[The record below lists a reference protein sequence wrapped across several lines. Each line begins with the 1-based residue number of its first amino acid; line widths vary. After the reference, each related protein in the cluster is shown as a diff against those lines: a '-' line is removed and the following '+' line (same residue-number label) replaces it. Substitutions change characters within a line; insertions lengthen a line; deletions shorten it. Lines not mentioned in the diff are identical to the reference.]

1 VRTIPDPSLEGFSI
15 MTTLLTPR
23 LADFSQEDRA
33 VLERMAKRMGRTPEA
48 LLDPSIMGV
57 QAHWP
62 AWLEANHLE
71 TNQAYRIQGKLPQIA
86 KEAIHV
92 AVSMTNH
99 CSY

>member
-1 VRTIPDPSLEGFSI
+1 
-15 MTTLLTPR
+15 MTTLHTPQLR
-23 LADFSQEDRA
+23 EFSEEDRTII
-33 VLERMAKRMGRTPEA
+33 ERMAKRLGRSPEA
-48 LLDPSIMGV
+48 LLEPSIMGV

-62 AWLEANHLE
+62 SWLEANHLE
-71 TNQAYRIQGKLPQIA
+71 TNQAYRNQGKLSQIA

>member
-1 VRTIPDPSLEGFSI
+1 
-15 MTTLLTPR
+15 MTTLHTPQ
-23 LADFSQEDRA
+23 LSDFSDEDRA
-33 VLERMAKRMGRTPEA
+33 ILERMAKRLGRTTEA

-57 QAHWP
+57 QTHWP
-62 AWLEANHLE
+62 AWLEVNHLE
-71 TNQAYRIQGKLPQIA
+71 TNHSYRIQGKLPQIA

>member
-1 VRTIPDPSLEGFSI
+1 
-15 MTTLLTPR
+15 MTTLRTPR
-23 LADFSQEDRA
+23 LADFSAEDRA
-33 VLERMAKRMGRTPEA
+33 LLERTAKRMGRTAEA
-48 LLDPSIMGV
+48 LLEPSIMGV
-57 QAHWP
+57 QTHWP

-71 TNQAYRIQGKLPQIA
+71 TNQSYRIQGKLPPIA

>member
-1 VRTIPDPSLEGFSI
+1 V
-15 MTTLLTPR
+15 TTLHTPQ
-23 LADFSQEDRA
+23 LADFSAEDRA
-33 VLERMAKRMGRTPEA
+33 ILERMAKRMGRTPEA

-71 TNQAYRIQGKLPQIA
+71 TNQSYRIAGRLPAIA

>member
-1 VRTIPDPSLEGFSI
+1 
-15 MTTLLTPR
+15 MTTLHDPQ
-23 LADFSQEDRA
+23 LADFSEEDRA
-33 VLERMAKRMGRTPEA
+33 ILERMAKRLGRTPEA
-48 LLDPSIMGV
+48 LLDASIMGV

-62 AWLEANHLE
+62 AWLEANHQE
-71 TNQAYRIQGKLPQIA
+71 TNQAYRIPGKLPQIA

>member
-1 VRTIPDPSLEGFSI
+1 
-15 MTTLLTPR
+15 MTTLHTPQ
-23 LADFSQEDRA
+23 LSDFSEEDRTI
-33 VLERMAKRMGRTPEA
+33 LERVAKRMGRTPAA
-48 LLDPSIMGV
+48 LLEPSIMGV

-71 TNQAYRIQGKLPQIA
+71 TNQSYRTQGKLPPIA

>member
-1 VRTIPDPSLEGFSI
+1 
-15 MTTLLTPR
+15 MTTLHTAQ
-23 LADFSQEDRA
+23 LADFSEEDRA
-33 VLERMAKRMGRTPEA
+33 ILERLAKRMGKTIEA
-48 LLDPSIMGV
+48 LLEPSIMGV
-57 QAHWP
+57 QTHWP

-71 TNQAYRIQGKLPQIA
+71 TNHSYRLQGKLPPLA